1 MTNIKEFNELH
12 FSKGLLILG
21 NAWDLL
27 SALILEK
34 SGFKA
39 IGTTSWGIANSL
51 GYSDGE
57 LIDFERHLGIILM
70 ADNVKIPVTADI
82 EAGYGE
88 TAEKIVDN
96 VLRTADVGVAGINIE
111 DSPKK
116 QKGLRDLSQHCS
128 LLLKI
133 REALDYNGYED
144 FYINARTDTYFQKEN
159 PFPETVE
166 REKAYV
172 ENGASGIFIPGIT
185 NYDEIKEITLNIGAP
200 LNVLSLP
207 GLTNGKEL
215 EEIGVKRFSFGNA
228 LTDKIID
235 LLEQDTARIVE
246 LNDTSH
252 LYGN

>member
-166 REKAYV
+166 RAKAYV